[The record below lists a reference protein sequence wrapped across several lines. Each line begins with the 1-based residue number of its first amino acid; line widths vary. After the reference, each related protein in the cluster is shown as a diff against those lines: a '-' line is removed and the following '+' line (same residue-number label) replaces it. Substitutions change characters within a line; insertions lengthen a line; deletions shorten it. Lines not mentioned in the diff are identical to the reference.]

1 MALLKKL
8 TSAFYRTSQ
17 GARPVRDFL
26 MELPRG
32 DRRIIGN
39 DIATVEY
46 GWPIG
51 KPTCA
56 PIGLGLWEVR
66 SNLPRNRIARIL
78 FTVHEGEMILLHG
91 FVKKTQQT
99 PQDAIDTARTRMK
112 ELKK

>member
-8 TSAFYRTSQ
+8 PSAFYRSQQ

-26 MELPRG
+26 MELPRE

-51 KPTCA
+51 KPACA

-66 SNLPRNRIARIL
+66 SNLRSKRIARIL

-91 FVKKTQQT
+91 FVKKTQKT

-112 ELKK
+112 KVKT

>member
-8 TSAFYRTSQ
+8 PSAFYRTSQ

-26 MELPRG
+26 MELPCG

-78 FTVHEGEMILLHG
+78 FTVHEGEMILLHLRRSAKS
-91 FVKKTQQT
+91 VRLCL
-99 PQDAIDTARTRMK
+99 AN
-112 ELKK
+112 